1 MRRRR
6 PVPMS
11 HQSLGISRCQ
21 RSARSR
27 AHNSGKLGP
36 GRARIQPPPY
46 PLDKRPEPSKS
57 VFLELGLC
65 MPLTRGT
72 IVGFDASRMT
82 YKFTM
87 MDGPHII
94 DCQISS
100 AALDDLAGQRSKP
113 PRFLD
118 RDAQFLEFRD
128 QIEKL
133 ASEQFDRDIESK
145 PKLVGFLPNTS
156 LRVARVV
163 CAEN

>member
-1 MRRRR
+1 
-6 PVPMS
+6 
-11 HQSLGISRCQ
+11 
-21 RSARSR
+21 
-27 AHNSGKLGP
+27 
-36 GRARIQPPPY
+36 
-46 PLDKRPEPSKS
+46 
-57 VFLELGLC
+57 

-133 ASEQFDRDIESK
+133 ASEQFDSHIESK
-145 PKLVGFLPNTS
+145 PKLVRIFAKHIPRRG
-156 LRVARVV
+156 
-163 CAEN
+163 